1 MQKIPSLLVGKE
13 KSEMN
18 TYFNVNYEL
27 DRKQVHQSIASVIE
41 QGGKGYVCVAD
52 GVVMNTA
59 NRNKDYLDV
68 VNGGMFAICDSGWV
82 PLYLKSIYGIKYE
95 QYCGADIFKDIV
107 SSRKYRMI
115 FAGTHQSTLDA
126 LQSEL
131 AKTMNPD
138 VVNMKFVELP
148 FRKVEEFNYPEIA
161 SMIEEDGADIIW
173 VALGAPKQER
183 FMNLLLPYLSKGV
196 MLGVGAVFKFYSGQD
211 ESRCPEWIQKHHME
225 FLYRIWQ
232 DPKKQLK
239 RCFWIIATLP
249 RLYVEE
255 WKRKQGKRS
264 MVV

>member
-1 MQKIPSLLVGKE
+1 
-13 KSEMN
+13 MN
-18 TYFNVNYEL
+18 TYFNINYEM
-27 DRKQVHQSIASVIE
+27 DKAKVHESISDVIIKE
-41 QGGKGYVCVAD
+41 GKGYICVAD

-68 VNGGMFAICDSGWV
+68 VNGGLFAICDSGWV

-95 QYCGADIFKDIV
+95 QYCGAEIFKDIV

-115 FAGTHQSTLDA
+115 FMGTHQRTLDA

-138 VVNMKFVELP
+138 VKDMSFIELP
-148 FRKVEEFNYPEIA
+148 FRDVEDFDYPKIA
-161 SMIEEDGADIIW
+161 KMIEEDGAMIIW

-183 FMNLLLPYLSKGV
+183 FMNRLLPHLKTGV
-196 MLGVGAVFKFYSGQD
+196 MLGVGAVFKFYSGT
-211 ESRCPEWIQKHHME
+211 EEKRCPEWLQKHHME

-239 RCFWIIATLP
+239 RCFWILWTLP
-249 RLYVEE
+249 GLYFGEV
-255 WKRKQGKRS
+255 KRARKEKKAHKG
-264 MVV
+264 